1 MLITG
6 SEIDGLERPFLLG
19 YNASFSLGRF
29 LNLFVNVTSDGLPQ

>member
-19 YNASFSLGRF
+19 YNTSFSLGRF

>member
-19 YNASFSLGRF
+19 YNTSSSLGRV
-29 LNLFVNVTSDGLPQ
+29 LNLFIDVTSDGPPQ